1 MVKSMADRCV
11 NCGAELF
18 TGQQFCRA
26 CGKPTRNFSGEEVP
40 TQILPPEQAAGAPP
54 DAYTS
59 PLHSG
64 RDTDP
69 AFRQH
74 YTAYQSPLAATQA
87 APPVAPPRPRR
98 RSRARYWI
106 AALLLLVFFATGASL
121 LVGYFIRE
129 GARRTV
135 RRVVVKPPSVSL
147 PPPAVPVPEIPPIP
161 DMAIAGETALDE
173 TGAEVGGD
181 ETVIT
186 KTFKLADGATFSI
199 QNLNGPV
206 TIEGW
211 DSDKAEVKI
220 TKHGG
225 SEKERRGAPVMHTY
239 NEKELSFRTPPQSYA
254 GLEEV
259 EYEVKLPRRMGPVQ
273 INTIRSNVELSNL
286 NAPVTVS
293 VQQGNIEFNN
303 VRGAANTQT
312 TQGNIEV
319 SLESLASGA
328 AQTFNVI
335 NGNITLQFSPQV
347 SADLQAETIN
357 GDIEI
362 DDDFGLKVEKRM
374 VGQHTAGPIGKGGPR
389 LVAKA
394 ISGDIKIEQ

>member
-1 MVKSMADRCV
+1 GS
-11 NCGAELF
+11 
-18 TGQQFCRA
+18 
-26 CGKPTRNFSGEEVP
+26 
-40 TQILPPEQAAGAPP
+40 
-54 DAYTS
+54 
-59 PLHSG
+59 
-64 RDTDP
+64 
-69 AFRQH
+69 
-74 YTAYQSPLAATQA
+74 
-87 APPVAPPRPRR
+87 
-98 RSRARYWI
+98 
-106 AALLLLVFFATGASL
+106 
-121 LVGYFIRE
+121 
-129 GARRTV
+129 
-135 RRVVVKPPSVSL
+135 
-147 PPPAVPVPEIPPIP
+147 
-161 DMAIAGETALDE
+161 
-173 TGAEVGGD
+173 
-181 ETVIT
+181 
-186 KTFKLADGATFSI
+186 
-199 QNLNGPV
+199 
-206 TIEGW
+206 
-211 DSDKAEVKI
+211 VKI
-220 TKHGG
+220 
-225 SEKERRGAPVMHTY
+225 S
-239 NEKELSFRTPPQSYA
+239 
-254 GLEEV
+254 
-259 EYEVKLPRRMGPVQ
+259 
-273 INTIRSNVELSNL
+273 TIRSNVELSNL

>member
-1 MVKSMADRCV
+1 MADRCL

-26 CGKPTRNFSGEEVP
+26 CGARTRNFSGEEVP
-40 TQILPPEQAAGAPP
+40 TQILPPDQATGAPP

-69 AFRQH
+69 AFRQQ
-74 YTAYQSPLAATQA
+74 YTAYQSPLAAAQA
-87 APPVAPPRPRR
+87 APPVAPPPRR

-106 AALLLLVFFATGASL
+106 AALVLLVFFATGAVL
-121 LVGYFIRE
+121 LVVAYFIRE
-129 GARRTV
+129 GERRTV
-135 RRVVVKPPSVSL
+135 RRVTIKPPSVSL
-147 PPPAVPVPEIPPIP
+147 PPPPAIPVPEVPPIP

-173 TGAEVGGD
+173 TGAEVSGD

-211 DSDKAEVKI
+211 DADEAEVKI

-225 SEKERRGAPVMHTY
+225 SAAERRGAPVMHTY
-239 NEKELSFRTPPQSYA
+239 SEKELSFRTPPQSYA

-273 INTIRSNVELSNL
+273 INTIRSNIELSDL
-286 NAPVTVS
+286 DAPVTVN
-293 VQQGNIEFNN
+293 VQQGNIELSN
-303 VRGAANTQT
+303 VRGATNAQT

-328 AQTFNVI
+328 AQSFNAI
-335 NGNITLQFSPQV
+335 NGNLTLQLSPQV
-347 SADLQAETIN
+347 NADLQAETIN

-362 DDDFGLKVEKRM
+362 DDDFGLKIEKRM
-374 VGQHTAGPIGKGGPR
+374 VGQRLAGPIGKGGPR